1 MVIFC
6 SYSLVRVCLQEF
18 IWGID
23 NAGDILLQ
31 TTEATTRGVL
41 KKKIFLKILQ
51 NSQVNTCVGISFL
64 IKLKSGEL
72 RLWHRCFPVSF
83 LGVCFKFLGVWFL
96 QNTSGRLLLKRITE
110 HNKTI
115 AFIAVWII
123 QLSFIYNFPSCL

>member
-6 SYSLVRVCLQEF
+6 SYNLVRVCLQEF

-72 RLWHRCFPVSF
+72 RLWHRCFPMSFLKF
-83 LGVCFKFLGVWFL
+83 LGVCFL
-96 QNTSGRLLLKRITE
+96 QNTSGRLFLKRITE

-123 QLSFIYNFPSCL
+123 QLSFIYNFPSFL